1 MYEIEMTEEF
11 VNWLNGLQD
20 SKTQKIVVKRI
31 RTISLGT
38 FGDVRSLDNGLFE
51 AKIHYGP
58 GYRLYFV
65 NRGQRIIIM
74 LCGGDKSTQKRD
86 LKRARELAKEI

>member
-1 MYEIEMTEEF
+1 MYKIELTEEF
-11 VNWLNGLQD
+11 SNWLDKLQD
-20 SKTQKIVVKRI
+20 SKVRKIIVKRI

-38 FGDVRSLDNGLFE
+38 FGDVHSLDNGLFE
-51 AKIHYGP
+51 ARIHNGP

-86 LKRARELAKEI
+86 IKTARDMAKEI

>member
-1 MYEIEMTEEF
+1 MYEIELTEDF
-11 VNWLNGLQD
+11 SNWLDKLKD
-20 SKTQKIVVKRI
+20 SKAQKIVVKRI

-38 FGDVRSLDNGLFE
+38 FGDVRSLENGLFE

-65 NRGQRIIIM
+65 NRGNRIIIM
-74 LCGGDKSTQKRD
+74 LSGGDKSTQMIDIKKARD
-86 LKRARELAKEI
+86 LAKEI

>member
-1 MYEIEMTEEF
+1 MYEVVLTDDF
-11 VNWLNGLQD
+11 SNWLDSIKD
-20 SKTQKIVVKRI
+20 SKTQKAVVKRI

-65 NRGQRIIIM
+65 NYGQRIIIM
-74 LCGGDKSTQKRD
+74 LCGGEKSSQSRD
-86 LKRARELAKEI
+86 IKKARDMAKDL